1 MFHKERNVLLVNE
14 FFIIAPIVTVILIG
28 RMLGAS
34 GAVSAQTFRETNKL
48 LYWISIPALL
58 LRLTARADLDAL
70 GGWNLFF
77 AVYGTYFLLPLIA
90 FGIGRFCK
98 EDRKRLAISAL
109 VSMRSNQVFMGI
121 PAVSIALGNPGLEAL
136 SLFLAMSLVGYHVI
150 SIASSQ
156 LVLSMEFSWRS
167 LLGTISN
174 VVRNPM
180 VCACLAGMLSSSLGL
195 RQFPEWIDTT
205 LKVLGDIGT
214 GLALLALGASIK
226 IVSLRGLFR
235 STWRD
240 CTIKL
245 CLHPMVLFLFFS
257 LFPVERTM
265 MQVGVFCSAMPA
277 AVNSLVV
284 AQGMGMDEHYA
295 SELIAVSTTLS
306 VFTLPLWIRILGI

>member
-1 MFHKERNVLLVNE
+1 MNELL
-14 FFIIAPIVTVILIG
+14 IIAPIAAVILLG
-28 RMLGAS
+28 RLLGTS
-34 GAVSAQTFRETNKL
+34 GAVSPQTFRETNKI

-58 LRLTARADLDAL
+58 LRLTVRANLDAL

-90 FGIGRFCK
+90 FGIGRLFK

-109 VSMRSNQVFMGI
+109 TSMRSNQVFMGI
-121 PAVSIALGNPGLEAL
+121 PAVSIAMGNPGLEAL

-156 LVLSMEFSWRS
+156 LVITRELSVRS
-167 LLGTISN
+167 LLGTISK

-180 VCACLAGMLSSSLGL
+180 VCACLVGILCSSLGF
-195 RQFPEWIDTT
+195 REFPGWIDTT

-226 IVSLRGLFR
+226 VVSLKGVFR

-245 CLHPMVLFLFFS
+245 FLHPLTLFLFFS
-257 LFPVERTM
+257 LLPVEKTM
-265 MQVGVFCSAMPA
+265 MQVVVFCSAMPV

-295 SELIAVSTTLS
+295 AELIAVSTMLS
-306 VFTLPLWIRILGI
+306 VFTLPLWIRFLGI

>member
-1 MFHKERNVLLVNE
+1 MNELL
-14 FFIIAPIVTVILIG
+14 IIAPIAAVILLG
-28 RMLGAS
+28 RLLGTS
-34 GAVSAQTFRETNKL
+34 GAVSPQTFRETNKI

-58 LRLTARADLDAL
+58 LRLTVRANLDAL

-90 FGIGRFCK
+90 FGIGRLFK

-109 VSMRSNQVFMGI
+109 TSMRSNQVFMGI
-121 PAVSIALGNPGLEAL
+121 PAVSIAMGNPGLEAL

-156 LVLSMEFSWRS
+156 LVVTRELSVRS
-167 LLGTISN
+167 LLGTISK

-180 VCACLAGMLSSSLGL
+180 VCACLVGILCSSLGF
-195 RQFPEWIDTT
+195 REFPGWIDTT
-205 LKVLGDIGT
+205 LEVLGDIGT

-226 IVSLRGLFR
+226 VVSLKGVFR

-245 CLHPMVLFLFFS
+245 FLHPLTLFLFFS
-257 LFPVERTM
+257 LLPVEKTM
-265 MQVGVFCSAMPA
+265 MQVVVFCSAMPV

-295 SELIAVSTTLS
+295 AELIAVSTMLS
-306 VFTLPLWIRILGI
+306 VFTLPLWIRFLGI

>member
-1 MFHKERNVLLVNE
+1 MNELL
-14 FFIIAPIVTVILIG
+14 IIAPIAAVILLG
-28 RMLGAS
+28 RLLGTS
-34 GAVSAQTFRETNKL
+34 GAVSPQTFRETNKI

-58 LRLTARADLDAL
+58 LRLTVRANLDAL

-90 FGIGRFCK
+90 FGIGRLFK

-109 VSMRSNQVFMGI
+109 TSMRSNQVFMGI
-121 PAVSIALGNPGLEAL
+121 PAVSIAMGNPGLEAL

-156 LVLSMEFSWRS
+156 LVITRELSVRS
-167 LLGTISN
+167 LLGTISK

-180 VCACLAGMLSSSLGL
+180 VCACLVGILCSSLGF
-195 RQFPEWIDTT
+195 REFPGWIDTT

-214 GLALLALGASIK
+214 GLALLALGASLK
-226 IVSLRGLFR
+226 VVSLKGVFR

-245 CLHPMVLFLFFS
+245 FLHPLTLFLFFS
-257 LFPVERTM
+257 LLPVEKTM
-265 MQVGVFCSAMPA
+265 MQVVVFCSAMPV

-295 SELIAVSTTLS
+295 AELIAVSTMLS
-306 VFTLPLWIRILGI
+306 VFTLPLWIRFLGI

>member
-1 MFHKERNVLLVNE
+1 MNELL
-14 FFIIAPIVTVILIG
+14 IIAPIAAVILLG
-28 RMLGAS
+28 RLLGTS
-34 GAVSAQTFRETNKL
+34 GAVSPQTFRETNKI

-58 LRLTARADLDAL
+58 LRLTVRANLDAL

-90 FGIGRFCK
+90 FGIGRLFK

-109 VSMRSNQVFMGI
+109 TSMRSNQVFMGI
-121 PAVSIALGNPGLEAL
+121 PAVSIAMGNPGLEAL

-156 LVLSMEFSWRS
+156 LVVTRELSVRS
-167 LLGTISN
+167 LLGTISK

-180 VCACLAGMLSSSLGL
+180 VCACLVGILCSSLGF
-195 RQFPEWIDTT
+195 REFPGWIDTT

-226 IVSLRGLFR
+226 VVSLKGVFR

-245 CLHPMVLFLFFS
+245 FLHPLTLFLFFS
-257 LFPVERTM
+257 LLPVEKTM
-265 MQVGVFCSAMPA
+265 MQVVVFCSAMPV

-295 SELIAVSTTLS
+295 AELIAVSTMLS
-306 VFTLPLWIRILGI
+306 VFTLPLWIRFLGI

>member
-1 MFHKERNVLLVNE
+1 MNELL
-14 FFIIAPIVTVILIG
+14 IIAPIAAVILLG
-28 RMLGAS
+28 RLLGTS
-34 GAVSAQTFRETNKL
+34 GAVSPQTFRETNKI

-58 LRLTARADLDAL
+58 LRLTVRANLDAL

-77 AVYGTYFLLPLIA
+77 AVYGTYLLLPLIA
-90 FGIGRFCK
+90 FGIGRLFK

-109 VSMRSNQVFMGI
+109 TSMRSNQVFMGI
-121 PAVSIALGNPGLEAL
+121 PAVSIAMGNPGLEAL

-156 LVLSMEFSWRS
+156 LVITRELSVRS
-167 LLGTISN
+167 LLGTISK

-180 VCACLAGMLSSSLGL
+180 VCACLVGILCSSLGF
-195 RQFPEWIDTT
+195 REFPGWIDTT

-226 IVSLRGLFR
+226 VVSLKGVFR

-245 CLHPMVLFLFFS
+245 FLHPLTLFLFFS
-257 LFPVERTM
+257 LLPVEKTM
-265 MQVGVFCSAMPA
+265 MQVVVFCSAMPV

-295 SELIAVSTTLS
+295 AELIAVSTMLS
-306 VFTLPLWIRILGI
+306 VFTLPLWIRFLGI

>member
-1 MFHKERNVLLVNE
+1 VFLVNE
-14 FFIIAPIVTVILIG
+14 LLIIAPIAAVILLG
-28 RMLGAS
+28 RLLGTS
-34 GAVSAQTFRETNKL
+34 GAVSPQTFRETNKI

-58 LRLTARADLDAL
+58 LRLTVRANLDAL

-90 FGIGRFCK
+90 FGIGRLFK

-109 VSMRSNQVFMGI
+109 TSMRSNQVFMGI
-121 PAVSIALGNPGLEAL
+121 PAVSIAMGNPGLEAL

-156 LVLSMEFSWRS
+156 LVITRELSVRS
-167 LLGTISN
+167 LLGTISK

-180 VCACLAGMLSSSLGL
+180 VCACLVGILCSSLGF
-195 RQFPEWIDTT
+195 REFPGWIDTT

-226 IVSLRGLFR
+226 VVSLKGVFR

-245 CLHPMVLFLFFS
+245 FLHPLTLFLFFS
-257 LFPVERTM
+257 LLPVEKTM
-265 MQVGVFCSAMPA
+265 MQVVVFCSAMPV

-295 SELIAVSTTLS
+295 AELIAVSTMLS
-306 VFTLPLWIRILGI
+306 VFTLPLWIRFLGI

>member
-1 MFHKERNVLLVNE
+1 
-14 FFIIAPIVTVILIG
+14 
-28 RMLGAS
+28 
-34 GAVSAQTFRETNKL
+34 
-48 LYWISIPALL
+48 
-58 LRLTARADLDAL
+58 
-70 GGWNLFF
+70 
-77 AVYGTYFLLPLIA
+77 VYGTYFLLPLIA
-90 FGIGRFCK
+90 FGIGRLFK

-109 VSMRSNQVFMGI
+109 TSMRSNQVFMGI
-121 PAVSIALGNPGLEAL
+121 PAVSIAMGNPGLEAL

-156 LVLSMEFSWRS
+156 LVVTRELSVRS
-167 LLGTISN
+167 LLGTISK

-180 VCACLAGMLSSSLGL
+180 VCACLVGILCSSLGF
-195 RQFPEWIDTT
+195 REFPGWIDTT

-226 IVSLRGLFR
+226 VVSLKGVFR

-245 CLHPMVLFLFFS
+245 FLHPLTLFLFFS
-257 LFPVERTM
+257 LLPVEKTM
-265 MQVGVFCSAMPA
+265 MQVVVFCSAMPV

-295 SELIAVSTTLS
+295 AELIAVSTMLS
-306 VFTLPLWIRILGI
+306 VFTLPLWIRFLGI